1 MGTAAPPMAI
11 SVRATTIARGL
22 IRTHRALG
30 VISQEY
36 GMLRIRC
43 RNGGSYWIR
52 PDGRQ
57 ILRGRTLTK
66 ADELEPKFIH
76 AMERAGW

>member
-1 MGTAAPPMAI
+1 MGTAAPPIEI
-11 SVRATTIARGL
+11 SVQATTIARGL
-22 IRTHRALG
+22 IRTNRALG

-57 ILRGRTLTK
+57 TLRGRTLTK